1 MGYSH
6 DKPKTEAHLTGP
18 LNKKDVPFVKNLVSK
33 LRKGSKTH
41 AKQADD
47 LEKAMKTEA
56 MTFAVN
62 VEGLPQMFLNGNS
75 PGQIKANLR
84 KMFKQPSMIQ
94 SVKRVTPHDVKKTFR
109 LKAQGRDEKMNEELK
124 VGSTVTPTKG
134 PHAGHPHEVIHS
146 HGDGNYNI
154 KPKNM
159 NPSRNK
165 YRMGAVKANMKDL
178 KV

>member
-1 MGYSH
+1 MYS
-6 DKPKTEAHLTGP
+6 KS
-18 LNKKDVPFVKNLVSK
+18 KKHYFFKICLD
-33 LRKGSKTH
+33 RETME
-41 AKQADD
+41 
-47 LEKAMKTEA
+47 LEIY
-56 MTFAVN
+56 
-62 VEGLPQMFLNGNS
+62 
-75 PGQIKANLR
+75 IKANLR